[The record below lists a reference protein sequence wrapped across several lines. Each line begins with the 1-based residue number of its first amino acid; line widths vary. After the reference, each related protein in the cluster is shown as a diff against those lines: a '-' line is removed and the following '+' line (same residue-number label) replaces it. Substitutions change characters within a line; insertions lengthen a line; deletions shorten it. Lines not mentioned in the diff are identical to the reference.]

1 VVSPKRIMSAHRF
14 AVYVFRIAAVW
25 GFLVLTPLLFMF
37 DRIGAMDPPPIT
49 HPGFYYGFV
58 ATALAWQVLFAVIST
73 DPARYVPMMP
83 VAVLEKF
90 GYALTVVVLYGQ
102 GRMHAS
108 DLTFAGTDAILGI
121 LFLVAFVRV
130 RRER

>member
-1 VVSPKRIMSAHRF
+1 MSAHRF

-37 DRIGAMDPPPIT
+37 DRIGATDPPPIS

-58 ATALAWQVLFAVIST
+58 ATALTWQVLFAVVST
-73 DPARYVPMMP
+73 DPSRYVPIMP

-90 GYALTVVVLYGQ
+90 GYALTVVVLYARA
-102 GRMHAS
+102 RMHGS
-108 DLTFAGTDAILGI
+108 DLVFAGTDAILGVA
-121 LFLVAFVRV
+121 FLVAFVRL
-130 RRER
+130 RRERIASD